1 MVCACAIVLTVGF
14 AIVASRA
21 DPKSNSPLAGFWPMQ
36 HNGITPL
43 ESVMRDGHG
52 EHRFTNWHSVT
63 SDSAPKIITSYLK
76 APKDSRVAPG
86 QVWVSSSASYVNT
99 PEVFVRP
106 RETNE
111 IFGEIAVFAESRI
124 TNDWPQL
131 TYHTDLI
138 YVRSIEKGTYGI
150 VKGMDYYARCRVRMW
165 SNTSA
170 YVEGESNLLLS
181 LLTNNATL
189 LKFQSK

>member
-1 MVCACAIVLTVGF
+1 MNQPGLAF
-14 AIVASRA
+14 ATLSTFSMICGIIYV
-21 DPKSNSPLAGFWPMQ
+21 SNNSQSPLAGYRPMQ
-36 HNGITPL
+36 QNGIVPI

-131 TYHTDLI
+131 IYHTDLI
-138 YVRSIEKGTYGI
+138 YVRSIEKN
-150 VKGMDYYARCRVRMW
+150 YYARCRVRMW

-189 LKFQSK
+189 LKFQSE